1 VALAL
6 VTDVVPQV
14 YLHDK
19 NNFAV
24 STLICA
30 QLTTGKCLAV
40 YKQVLLIV
48 CILLDDPVTLH
59 VSIKV
64 DPLGNTDQVSIP
76 LVC

>member
-1 VALAL
+1 MERYQVHQILLGLYCILQLTSIVLFEVALAL

-30 QLTTGKCLAV
+30 QLTTGKFMAV
-40 YKQVLLIV
+40 YQM
-48 CILLDDPVTLH
+48 CFASCMQTR
-59 VSIKV
+59 
-64 DPLGNTDQVSIP
+64 
-76 LVC
+76 